1 MMHSMTGFSRKET
14 KYNWGVII
22 WEIRSINQR
31 YLEIS
36 IRISD
41 EFRILEPKIR
51 KYIQSKI
58 NRGKIE
64 CTLTLEYNNSNY
76 NNIHIK
82 KKLIKNIIKIIE
94 SLQIKKISTNIN
106 LIDLLNWPGV
116 LNNKK
121 KNLISITE
129 KLLISLKLT
138 MDELINSR
146 KNEGIAL
153 KKLIKNRLF
162 SMQTEI
168 TEIKKYIPNSLQL
181 ERKKLLLKFK
191 QLKIEVDYHRFE
203 QELLIIIQK
212 MDIHEEVDR
221 IDAHIKEIFLVLTKK
236 EPIGRRLDFILQELN
251 REANTLTSKSISSNI
266 TTSAIEI
273 KVLIEQIREQVQ
285 NIE

>member
-1 MMHSMTGFSRKET
+1 MHSMTGFSRKET
-14 KYNWGVII
+14 KYDWGIII

-31 YLEIS
+31 YLEMS
-36 IRISD
+36 IRVSD

-51 KYIQSKI
+51 KYIQSHI

-64 CTLTLEYNNSNY
+64 CTLILEYNNSNY
-76 NNIHIK
+76 NNIYIKEKLINNIIK
-82 KKLIKNIIKIIE
+82 KIESLKIKNIA
-94 SLQIKKISTNIN
+94 TNVN

-116 LNNKK
+116 LNNNK
-121 KNLISITE
+121 KNLNTITE
-129 KLLISLKLT
+129 KVLISLKET
-138 MDELINSR
+138 MNELINSR
-146 KNEGIAL
+146 KNEGLAL
-153 KKLIKNRLF
+153 KKLIKNRLLL
-162 SMQTEI
+162 MQTEI
-168 TEIKKYIPNSLQL
+168 KEIKKNIPNSLIL

-203 QELLIIIQK
+203 QELLIIVQK
-212 MDIHEEVDR
+212 MDIHEEIDR
-221 IDAHIKEIFLVLTKK
+221 IDTHIKEIFIVLTKK
-236 EPIGRRLDFILQELN
+236 EPIGRRLDFILQEVN